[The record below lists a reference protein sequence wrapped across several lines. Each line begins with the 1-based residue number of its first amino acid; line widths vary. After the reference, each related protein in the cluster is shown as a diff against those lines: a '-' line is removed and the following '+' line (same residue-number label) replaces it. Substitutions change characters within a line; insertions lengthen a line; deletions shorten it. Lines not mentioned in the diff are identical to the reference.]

1 MGGKGF
7 CSLKLYFCLMIITII
22 IIIIIIGGSD
32 EEIARCRILFGAAS
46 VPFHVRSTNLAS

>member
-1 MGGKGF
+1 MGGKAF
-7 CSLKLYFCLMIITII
+7 SSLKFYFCLMRIII

-46 VPFHVRSTNLAS
+46 VPFHVRSTNSAS